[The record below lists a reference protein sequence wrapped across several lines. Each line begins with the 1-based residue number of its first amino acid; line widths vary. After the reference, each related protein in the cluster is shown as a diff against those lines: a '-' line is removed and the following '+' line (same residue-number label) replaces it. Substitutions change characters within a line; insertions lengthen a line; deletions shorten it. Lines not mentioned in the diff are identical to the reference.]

1 MSDDFGTVN
10 VKRGDRARE
19 IEVMR
24 ERYRAHGDALQRMAA
39 DAPTDHLATEYQRL
53 AREVETAL
61 AKLDE
66 LEGRS
71 TNSGSTPLPPP
82 PPRPRTSAG
91 DRPLAGPPADLR
103 DEPSIGGEPPTA
115 ARPSAGSRVAII
127 LVAAVIVLAGI
138 VWLIWHG
145 SERRGAGTPVVEQT
159 STVDT
164 AAPST
169 APPITPIAQT
179 APEASDTLKITPT
192 LADYGMIRK
201 GTRAVRQFEVVNN
214 SSRPV
219 IIQVARSACHCLFYE
234 YQSKTRT
241 PPKGKET
248 LTVTIDGAKAKAG
261 PLRETLAVTAKE
273 DPTIAGEITVQ
284 AMIK

>member
-1 MSDDFGTVN
+1 MSDDFGTVS

-24 ERYRAHGDALQRMAA
+24 ERYRAHRDALQRMAS

-53 AREVETAL
+53 AREVEAAL

-71 TNSGSTPLPPP
+71 TNPGATPIPPLPLPPS
-82 PPRPRTSAG
+82 PRTSAG
-91 DRPLAGPPADLR
+91 DRPLTGPPADLR
-103 DEPSIGGEPPTA
+103 EEPSIGDEPST

-145 SERRGAGTPVVEQT
+145 SERRGAATPVVEQS

-164 AAPST
+164 AAPAT
-169 APPITPIAQT
+169 APPVTPT
-179 APEASDTLKITPT
+179 APEAIGTLKITPA
-192 LADYGMIRK
+192 LADYGTIRK
-201 GTRAVRQFEVVNN
+201 GTRAVRQFEVINN
-214 SSRPV
+214 SSKPI

-234 YQSKTRT
+234 YQSKTKT
-241 PPKGKET
+241 PPRGKET
-248 LTVTIDGAKAKAG
+248 VTIAVDGAKAKAG

-273 DPTIAGEITVQ
+273 DPAIAGEITVQ
-284 AMIK
+284 AVIK